1 MKKIEWKS
9 CLKIGI
15 SLFILY
21 LSIHYWPKIS
31 GIIALLISAAAPLV
45 VGFIIAYPVNI
56 LLSFYERH
64 FFPKSTK
71 KIVLKMRT
79 GVCLAGAIITLLGII
94 ALIIGLIAPQLA
106 NCAKMLYAEIPG
118 VMEYVTKKLN
128 EFDFVPEDIINSLSA
143 IDWKSKIGDI
153 AKTVTSGLG
162 SVMDV
167 AVTAVSSVFSTV
179 SNFVLGFIF
188 ALYLLL
194 SKNKLTSQLNKL
206 AEHFLPEKVNKN
218 LNYVFSVANDCF
230 HKFIVGQCTEAVI
243 LGTLCMIGMLVL
255 RLPYAPMIGALVA
268 FTALIPVVGGF
279 IGAGVGAFL
288 ILMESPMKA
297 LIFLIFI
304 IILQQLEGDLIYPK
318 VVGQS
323 IGLPGIWVLAAVTV
337 GAGIMGISGMLLGVP
352 IAATAYRIIKREL
365 GDEPI
370 FNKIKKDE
378 KVIAENADFSE
389 DSEESKGETE

>member
-352 IAATAYRIIKREL
+352 IAATAYRIIRREL

>member
-365 GDEPI
+365 GDDPI

>member
-304 IILQQLEGDLIYPK
+304 IILHQLEGDLIYPK